1 MNDSTNTTTNT
12 PAPAP
17 TRAQKLRKP
26 IMIGGVVLIVGIA
39 AWFWLSGGRY
49 QSTED
54 AYVNA
59 ARISISTNVP
69 GRVVELRVHDNQR
82 VRKGELLFKID
93 DRPFQIKVDE
103 ARAKL
108 SNAKLQVEAL
118 KATYRQKQSEL
129 RSAEDTLDYEKRESE
144 RQTRLLSSGISSQ
157 AQVDRAVHARDSAA
171 QAVAAAQQQ
180 IASTVANLGGDPSID
195 PVKHPS
201 VQQAQAELDRAE
213 LDLSYT
219 TINAP
224 DDGVV
229 TQVERLQ
236 VGDYVNAASPVF
248 ARVATHDLW
257 VEANFKEVQLSKMR
271 AGQEATVSIDTYG
284 DRKFKGHVVSL
295 SPGTGA
301 QFSVLPAQNATGNW
315 VKVVQRLAV
324 RVAIDDGDRE
334 HPLFAGLSATV
345 KVDTASQK
353 GAPLADES
361 AEPGQPIGS
370 SAADS
375 VAGERVSAKK
385 CLTPRKPRRWS
396 LAAGRSDPS

>member
-12 PAPAP
+12 TASTQ

-26 IMIGGVVLIVGIA
+26 IMFGGVAIIVGIA
-39 AWFWLSGGRY
+39 AYFFFAGGRY
-49 QSTED
+49 ESTDD

-59 ARISISTNVP
+59 ARVSISTNVP
-69 GRVVELRVHDNQR
+69 GRVTELRVHDNQR
-82 VRKGELLFKID
+82 VRKGDLLFKLD
-93 DRPFQIKVDE
+93 ERPFQLKVDE

-108 SNAKLQVEAL
+108 NNAKLQVEAL

-129 RSAEDTLDYEKRESE
+129 RSAEDTFNYEKRESE
-144 RQTRLLSSGISSQ
+144 RQQRLLSSGISSA
-157 AQVDRAVHARDSAA
+157 AQVDRAVHARDAAA

-201 VQQAQAELDRAE
+201 VQQAQAELDRAQ

-224 DDGVV
+224 VDGVV
-229 TQVERLQ
+229 TQVEKLQ
-236 VGDYVNAASPVF
+236 VGDYVNAATPVF
-248 ARVATHDLW
+248 ALVATDDLW
-257 VEANFKEVQLSKMR
+257 VDANFKEVQLAKMR
-271 AGQEATVSIDTYG
+271 EGQPATVKIDTYG
-284 DRKFKGHVVSL
+284 DRTFKGHVVSI

-324 RVAIDDGDRE
+324 RVHIDDGDRD

-345 KVDTASQK
+345 KVDTEGKQ
-353 GAPLADES
+353 GAPLAPAGTSEPLNTSASDDAAAAQRVAES
-361 AEPGQPIGS
+361 TTQ
-370 SAADS
+370 
-375 VAGERVSAKK
+375 R
-385 CLTPRKPRRWS
+385 
-396 LAAGRSDPS
+396 

>member
-1 MNDSTNTTTNT
+1 MNDSTKTTT
-12 PAPAP
+12 APP
-17 TRAQKLRKP
+17 PVEQTRAQKLRRP
-26 IMIGGVVLIVGIA
+26 IMIGGVALIVGFA
-39 AWFWLSGGRY
+39 AWFYFTGGRY
-49 QSTED
+49 ESTED

-59 ARISISTNVP
+59 ARVAISTNVP

-82 VRKGELLFKID
+82 VRKGDLLFKLD
-93 DRPFQIKVDE
+93 DRPFQLKVDE

-129 RSAEDTLDYEKRESE
+129 RSAEDPLAYEKRESE

-157 AQVDRAVHARDSAA
+157 AQVDRAVHARDAAA
-171 QAVAAAQQQ
+171 QAVAAAQQE

-195 PVKHPS
+195 PDKHPS
-201 VQQAQAELDRAE
+201 VQQAKAELDRAE

-219 TINAP
+219 TIYAP
-224 DDGVV
+224 VDGVV

-236 VGDYVNAASPVF
+236 VGDYVNAATPVF
-248 ARVATHDLW
+248 ALVATDDLW
-257 VEANFKEVQLSKMR
+257 VEANFKEVQLARMR
-271 AGQEATVSIDTYG
+271 EGQPATVEIDTYG
-284 DRKFKGHVVSL
+284 DRTFKGHVASL

-324 RVAIDDGDRE
+324 RVHIDDADAD

-345 KVDTASQK
+345 KVDTEGKQ
-353 GAPLADES
+353 GAPLA
-361 AEPGQPIGS
+361 PQGS
-370 SAADS
+370 SEPLNTSASGGTAGAR
-375 VAGERVSAKK
+375 VAESSTQR
-385 CLTPRKPRRWS
+385 
-396 LAAGRSDPS
+396 

>member
-1 MNDSTNTTTNT
+1 MNDSTQTTNSN
-12 PAPAP
+12 APAVEP

-39 AWFWLSGGRY
+39 AWFYLAGGRY
-49 QSTED
+49 ESTDD

-59 ARISISTNVP
+59 ARVSISTNVP

-82 VRKGELLFKID
+82 VRKGDLLFKID
-93 DRPFQIKVDE
+93 PRPFQIKVDE
-103 ARAKL
+103 SRAKL
-108 SNAKLQVEAL
+108 NNSRLQVDAL

-129 RSAEDTLDYEKRESE
+129 RSAEDTLAYEKRESD

-157 AQVDRAVHARDSAA
+157 AQVDRAVHARDAAA
-171 QAVAAAQQQ
+171 QAVAAAQQE
-180 IASTVANLGGDPSID
+180 IASTVANLGGDASID
-195 PVKHPS
+195 PDKHPS
-201 VQQAQAELDRAE
+201 VQQAKAELDRAE

-219 TINAP
+219 TIFAP

-229 TQVERLQ
+229 TQVEKLQ

-248 ARVATHDLW
+248 ALVATHDLW
-257 VEANFKEVQLSKMR
+257 VEANFKEVQLAKMR
-271 AGQEATVSIDTYG
+271 EGQEASVKIDTYG
-284 DRKFKGHVVSL
+284 DRTFKGHVVSI

-324 RVAIDDGDRE
+324 RVEIDDADRD

-345 KVDTASQK
+345 KVDTTSPANARLSNEPT
-353 GAPLADES
+353 APLNTS
-361 AEPGQPIGS
+361 TS
-370 SAADS
+370 SGAAS
-375 VAGERVSAKK
+375 ERVATS
-385 CLTPRKPRRWS
+385 TS
-396 LAAGRSDPS
+396 TH

>member
-12 PAPAP
+12 AAPVQ

-26 IMIGGVVLIVGIA
+26 IMIGGVVIILGIA
-39 AWFWLSGGRY
+39 AYVFLTGGRY
-49 QSTED
+49 ESTDD

-59 ARISISTNVP
+59 ARVSISTNVP

-82 VRKGELLFKID
+82 IHKGDLLFKID
-93 DRPFQIKVDE
+93 ARPFQLKVDE
-103 ARAKL
+103 ARARL

-129 RSAEDTLDYEKRESE
+129 RSAEDTLAYEKRESE

-157 AQVDRAVHARDSAA
+157 AQVDRAVHARDAAA

-195 PVKHPS
+195 PDKHPS
-201 VQQAQAELDRAE
+201 VQQAKAELDRAE

-219 TINAP
+219 TIYAP
-224 DDGVV
+224 VDGVV

-236 VGDYVNAASPVF
+236 VGDYVNAATPVF
-248 ARVATHDLW
+248 ALVATDDLW
-257 VEANFKEVQLSKMR
+257 VEANFKEVQLARMR
-271 AGQEATVSIDTYG
+271 EGQPATVEIDTYG
-284 DRKFKGHVVSL
+284 DRTFKGHVASL

-324 RVAIDDGDRE
+324 RVHIDDADPD
-334 HPLFAGLSATV
+334 HPLYAGLSATV
-345 KVDTASQK
+345 KVDTEGKQ
-353 GAPLADES
+353 GAPLA
-361 AEPGQPIGS
+361 PQGS
-370 SAADS
+370 SEPLNTSASGGTAGAR
-375 VAGERVSAKK
+375 VAESSTQR
-385 CLTPRKPRRWS
+385 
-396 LAAGRSDPS
+396 

>member
-1 MNDSTNTTTNT
+1 MNDSTNTQST
-12 PAPAP
+12 PPAVAQ
-17 TRAQKLRKP
+17 TRSQKLRKP
-26 IMIGGVVLIVGIA
+26 LMIGGVALIVGIA
-39 AWFWLSGGRY
+39 AYFYFAGGRY
-49 QSTED
+49 ESTED

-59 ARISISTNVP
+59 ARVSISTNVP

-82 VRKGELLFKID
+82 VRKGDLLFKLD
-93 DRPFQIKVDE
+93 DRPFQLKVDE

-108 SNAKLQVEAL
+108 SNSKLQVDAL

-129 RSAEDTLDYEKRESE
+129 RSAEDTLAYEKRESE

-157 AQVDRAVHARDSAA
+157 AQVDRAVHGRDAAA

-219 TINAP
+219 TVYAP

-229 TQVERLQ
+229 TQVEKLQ

-248 ARVATHDLW
+248 ALVATHDLW
-257 VEANFKEVQLSKMR
+257 VEANFKEVQLAKMR

-301 QFSVLPAQNATGNW
+301 QFSLLPAQNATGNW

-324 RVAIDDGDRE
+324 RIAIDDGDRD
-334 HPLFAGLSATV
+334 HPLFAGLSANV
-345 KVDTASQK
+345 KVDTATQK

-361 AEPGQPIGS
+361 AEPAAPIS
-370 SAADS
+370 TSAADS
-375 VAGERVSAKK
+375 VTGEHVSAK
-385 CLTPRKPRRWS
+385 
-396 LAAGRSDPS
+396 

>member
-1 MNDSTNTTTNT
+1 MNDSTQTTTNT
-12 PAPAP
+12 TAPVEQ

-26 IMIGGVVLIVGIA
+26 IMIGGVAIIVGIA
-39 AWFWLSGGRY
+39 AYFYFAGGRY
-49 QSTED
+49 ESTDD
-54 AYVNA
+54 AYVSA
-59 ARISISTNVP
+59 ARVSISTNVP
-69 GRVVELRVHDNQR
+69 GRVVDLRVHDNQR
-82 VRKGELLFKID
+82 VRKGDLLFKLD
-93 DRPFQIKVDE
+93 DRPFQLKVDE

-108 SNAKLQVEAL
+108 NNSKLQVDAL

-129 RSAEDTLDYEKRESE
+129 RSAEDTLAYEKRESE

-157 AQVDRAVHARDSAA
+157 AQVDRAVHARDAA
-171 QAVAAAQQQ
+171 QQAVAAAQQQ

-201 VQQAQAELDRAE
+201 VQQAQAELDRAA

-219 TINAP
+219 AIHAP

-229 TQVERLQ
+229 TQVEKLQ

-248 ARVATHDLW
+248 ALVATHDLW
-257 VEANFKEVQLSKMR
+257 VEANFKEVQLARMR
-271 AGQEATVSIDTYG
+271 EGQAAIVRIDTYG
-284 DRKFKGHVVSL
+284 DRTFKGHVASI

-324 RVAIDDGDRE
+324 RVEIDDSDRD

-345 KVDTASQK
+345 KVDTENQK
-353 GAPLADES
+353 SAAVANDS
-361 AEPGQPIGS
+361 AEPV
-370 SAADS
+370 SAPPSDS
-375 VAGERVSAKK
+375 AAGERVATGGS
-385 CLTPRKPRRWS
+385 TR
-396 LAAGRSDPS
+396 

>member
-1 MNDSTNTTTNT
+1 MNDSTNTPTT
-12 PAPAP
+12 APAVAQ

-39 AWFWLSGGRY
+39 AYFFLTGGRY
-49 QSTED
+49 ESTED

-59 ARISISTNVP
+59 ARVAISTNVP

-82 VRKGELLFKID
+82 VRKGDLLFKLD
-93 DRPFQIKVDE
+93 DRPFQLKVNE

-108 SNAKLQVEAL
+108 SNSKLQVDAL

-129 RSAEDTLDYEKRESE
+129 RSAEDTLAYEKRESE

-157 AQVDRAVHARDSAA
+157 AQVDRAVHARDAAA

-180 IASTVANLGGDPSID
+180 IASTVANLGGDPAID
-195 PVKHPS
+195 PAKHPS

-213 LDLSYT
+213 LDLSYA
-219 TINAP
+219 TIYAP

-229 TQVERLQ
+229 TQVEKLQ
-236 VGDYVNAASPVF
+236 VGDYVNAASSVF
-248 ARVATHDLW
+248 ALVATHNLW
-257 VEANFKEVQLSKMR
+257 VEANFKEVQLTKMR
-271 AGQEATVSIDTYG
+271 EGQPATVRIDTYG
-284 DRKFKGHVVSL
+284 DRTFKGHIASI

-324 RVAIDDGDRE
+324 RVEIDDADHD

-345 KVDTASQK
+345 KVDTENQK
-353 GAPLADES
+353 SAPVVTEPTAPLNTS
-361 AEPGQPIGS
+361 TGS
-370 SAADS
+370 GA
-375 VAGERVSAKK
+375 AGERVATSSSAQ
-385 CLTPRKPRRWS
+385 
-396 LAAGRSDPS
+396 